1 MSEERM
7 TILLVEDEEAHVY
20 FIRKAFQKAA
30 SRFVIQSVSSLDEA
44 RAWLQNN
51 TPVITIT
58 DLNLPDGKGI
68 ELVENDRH
76 EKKAVIVMTGLGDE
90 NEAVRA
96 LKAGALDYV
105 VKSDYSFNEMPHLVD
120 RALREFS
127 QIQENR
133 RVTEE
138 IRKLSHAVEQSF
150 SALLITDLKGTIEYA
165 NPRFTEIAG
174 YTPEEII
181 GKNPRML
188 SARDPDAPVDYKA
201 MWQVLK
207 SGETWRGLFHNKR
220 KDGTLYWD
228 QTTIS
233 PIRNEKGEVTHF
245 VAAKEDITDQ
255 LKAKDDL
262 VQMEAQLRR
271 SQKMQTIGTLAGGI
285 AHDFNNILTPI
296 FGFAHMAL
304 QGVAENSPVH
314 SDIQH
319 IIKAAE
325 RARDLVRQILVFG
338 RQGETATRSP
348 MQLGPIVKEAA
359 QMMRAMLPSTIEIKT
374 KIAANLSMIDG
385 DPTQIHQI
393 LINLCTNASHAVN
406 PTKGLIEIRVQ
417 NEVLDEEF
425 CHVHSQTLQPGK
437 YVSLSVK
444 DNGQGMAPEVIERI
458 FEPFF
463 TTKPVGK
470 GTGLGL
476 SVVHGIVNSHKGE
489 ILVESV
495 LGEGALF
502 RIYFPAISALAAE
515 AKVEQTMEMGHGEH
529 VLLVDDEPENV
540 RMETKAL
547 EHLGYRVTAFEQS
560 PLAQEAFLKNPQQ
573 FDILITDQTMPN
585 LSGLELSR
593 NLLQARPG
601 FPIILLSGYLEA
613 DIPQELKEIGLSA
626 FLTKPVVLA
635 DLSVA
640 IRKALPQANTN
651 TGVSSENGTGH

>member
-1 MSEERM
+1 MNEERM

-30 SRFVIQSVSSLDEA
+30 SRFILHSVSSLDEA
-44 RAWLQNN
+44 RAWLQDHS
-51 TPVITIT
+51 PVLTIT

-68 ELVENDRH
+68 ELVENERH

-150 SALLITDLKGTIEYA
+150 SALLITDLAGTIEYV

-174 YTPEEII
+174 YSAEEVI
-181 GKNPRML
+181 GKNPRIL
-188 SARDPDAPVDYKA
+188 SAHDPENKVDTKA
-201 MWQVLK
+201 LWEAIR

-220 KDGTLYWD
+220 KDGSLYWD

-233 PIRNEKGEVTHF
+233 PIRNEKGEITHF

-304 QGVAENSPVH
+304 QGVPAESPVH

-348 MQLGPIVKEAA
+348 MQLTSVVKEAA

-374 KIAANLSMIDG
+374 KIAANLGFIDG

-406 PTKGLIEIRVQ
+406 PARGLIEVRAQ
-417 NEVLDEEF
+417 NEILDEEF
-425 CHVHSQTLQPGK
+425 CHLHSSNLLPGK
-437 YVSLSVK
+437 YVMISVK
-444 DNGQGMAPEVIERI
+444 DNGQGMPPEVLERI

-489 ILVESV
+489 IFVDSKV
-495 LGEGALF
+495 GEGSQF
-502 RIYFPAISALAAE
+502 RIFFPTIVGQSTEIRAE
-515 AKVEQTMEMGHGEH
+515 QIMEPGKGEH
-529 VLLVDDEPENV
+529 ILLVDDEPENV

-547 EHLGYRVTAFEQS
+547 EHLGYRVTAFEHS
-560 PLAQEAFLKNPQQ
+560 PKALEAFLQNPQT
-573 FDILITDQTMPN
+573 FDLLVTDQTMPL

-593 NLLQARPG
+593 NILQARPG

-613 DIPQELKEIGLSA
+613 DIPQELRDIGLSA

-635 DLSVA
+635 ELSTT
-640 IRKALPQANTN
+640 IRKALQRP
-651 TGVSSENGTGH
+651 

>member
-1 MSEERM
+1 MNEERQ

-30 SRFVIQSVSSLDEA
+30 SRFALHSVSSLEEA
-44 RAWLQNN
+44 RAWLKDN

-68 ELVENDRH
+68 ELVENERH
-76 EKKAVIVMTGLGDE
+76 EKKAIIVMTGLGDE
-90 NEAVRA
+90 TEAVRA

-133 RVTEE
+133 RVSDE

-150 SALLITDLKGTIEYA
+150 SALLITNLQGTIEYA

-174 YTPEEII
+174 YTAEEII
-181 GKNPRML
+181 GKNPRIL
-188 SARDPDAPVDYKA
+188 SAHDPAAAVDYKN
-201 MWQVLK
+201 MWQTLK
-207 SGETWRGLFHNKR
+207 AGETWRGLFHNKR

-228 QTTIS
+228 QTTIT
-233 PIRNEKGEVTHF
+233 PIRNEKGEITHY
-245 VAAKEDITDQ
+245 VAAKEDITEQ
-255 LKAKDDL
+255 RKAKEDL
-262 VQMEAQLRR
+262 AQMEAQLRR

-304 QGVAENSPVH
+304 QGVASDSPVH
-314 SDIQH
+314 SDIEH

-338 RQGETATRSP
+338 RQGENTERSP
-348 MQLGPIVKEAA
+348 IQLSPVVKEAA

-374 KIAANLSMIDG
+374 KIAANLSMIEG

-406 PTKGLIEIRVQ
+406 PVKGLIEVRVQ
-417 NEVLDEEF
+417 NETLDEEF
-425 CHVHSQTLQPGK
+425 CHRFSQNLKPGK
-437 YVSLSVK
+437 YVSICVK
-444 DNGQGMAPEVIERI
+444 DNGQGMPPEVLERI

-476 SVVHGIVNSHKGE
+476 SVVHGIVTSHKGE
-489 ILVESV
+489 IFVDSKV
-495 LGEGALF
+495 GEGSTF
-502 RIYFPAISALAAE
+502 RIYFPAISASQQE
-515 AKVEQTMEMGHGEH
+515 TPQEQETIMGHGEQI
-529 VLLVDDEPENV
+529 LLVDDEPENV
-540 RMETKAL
+540 KMATKAL
-547 EHLGYRVTAFEQS
+547 EYLGYQVTPCEQS
-560 PLAQEAFLKNPQQ
+560 PKALETFIQNPQK
-573 FDILITDQTMPN
+573 FDMLITDQTMPAM
-585 LSGLELSR
+585 SGLELAR
-593 NLLQARPG
+593 NLLQVRSG

-613 DIPQELKEIGLSA
+613 DIPQEIKEVGIAA
-626 FLTKPVVLA
+626 FLTKPVVLSE
-635 DLSVA
+635 LSIA
-640 IRKALPQANTN
+640 IHKALHPETLN
-651 TGVSSENGTGH
+651 TGEHSENGSSH